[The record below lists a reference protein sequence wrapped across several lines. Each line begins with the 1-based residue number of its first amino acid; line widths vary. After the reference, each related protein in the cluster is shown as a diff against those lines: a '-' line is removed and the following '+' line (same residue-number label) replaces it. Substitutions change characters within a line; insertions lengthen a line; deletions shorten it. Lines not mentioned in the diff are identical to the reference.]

1 MVEFE
6 NQVIPILCRMSNIEK
21 LTLAVRVK
29 NQTSFLDGIY
39 LNNVIISH
47 LTHLH
52 TFIIDFVTE
61 DVRLHPQVMP
71 SPDDIRRTFIQNNH
85 NVDCYIEYHSA
96 LQGRCHVYSLPFVM
110 ERIHTITHSF
120 PGGMFMNVRLL
131 NIFDF
136 EHSFEHAF
144 FVQIS
149 RSFPSL
155 NHLTLSI
162 TKKQTVKVSQQL
174 RQRKDLFSIAE
185 YSCLTELNFS
195 RVHVDYVKQF
205 LSYLNTHL
213 PSLLKLHIDHKHL
226 VTVTK
231 NFTKR
236 TTRKNCAKVK
246 SIIFDYQ
253 MDPVHSKDFF
263 LYFPSL

>member
-6 NQVIPILCRMSNIEK
+6 NQVVSLLCRMSNIEK
-21 LTLAVRVK
+21 LTLSLRVK
-29 NQTSFLDGIY
+29 NRTSFLDGIY
-39 LNNVIISH
+39 LNNAIISH

-61 DVRLHPQVMP
+61 DFRLHPQVMP
-71 SPDDIRRTFIQNNH
+71 SPDDIRRMFIESNH
-85 NVDCYIEYHSA
+85 NVDCYIDYHSA
-96 LQGRCHVYSLPFVM
+96 LLGRCHVYSLPFAM

-120 PGGMFMNVRLL
+120 PGGMFINVRFL
-131 NIFDF
+131 NIFDLD
-136 EHSFEHAF
+136 HSFEHAF

-155 NHLTLSI
+155 NRLTLSI
-162 TKKQTVKVSQQL
+162 AKKQTVKVSQQL

-185 YSCLTELNFS
+185 YSCLTELEFS
-195 RVHVDYVKQF
+195 QVHIVYVKQF

-213 PSLLKLHIDHKHL
+213 PSLLKLRVDNKHL

-231 NFTKR
+231 N
-236 TTRKNCAKVK
+236 
-246 SIIFDYQ
+246 
-253 MDPVHSKDFF
+253 
-263 LYFPSL
+263 